1 MTNQMEFNSF
11 AAKSSLNH
19 NKALVTTAWC
29 QGRYTVPSKYE
40 PTIVALLNSDSFIF
54 REPVA
59 DSDIKKKTI
68 HVTWSRK
75 R

>member
-11 AAKSSLNH
+11 AAKSSLND
-19 NKALVTTAWC
+19 NKALVT
-29 QGRYTVPSKYE
+29 E

-59 DSDIKKKTI
+59 DSDIKK
-68 HVTWSRK
+68 RYM
-75 R
+75 